1 MARALPYHRCNS
13 QITGVQVCP
22 LRLQRM
28 INREECSTSIRNK
41 ILVVEDNCDIRQLLV
56 LRLKELGYE
65 VFEAETGLSAFRQA
79 RATCPD
85 LILMDLGM
93 PVIGGDEVMA
103 WLKTDLVTRHIP
115 IIVTTAFLFGPAVD
129 RAIAAGAAEVVYKP
143 FNFDA
148 LHITLQRHL
157 PIPSIV

>member
-1 MARALPYHRCNS
+1 MMNHK
-13 QITGVQVCP
+13 
-22 LRLQRM
+22 
-28 INREECSTSIRNK
+28 ECSTLLKNK
-41 ILVVEDNCDIRQLLV
+41 ILVVEDNSAIRQLVV

-79 RATCPD
+79 RATSPD

-93 PVIGGDEVMA
+93 PVIGGDEVMT

-115 IIVTTAFLFGPAVD
+115 IIVTTAFLFGPSVD
-129 RAIAAGAAEVVYKP
+129 RAIAAGAAEVIYKP

-148 LHITLQRHL
+148 LHTTLQRHL
-157 PIPSIV
+157 PVPSVV

>member
-1 MARALPYHRCNS
+1 MMNH
-13 QITGVQVCP
+13 
-22 LRLQRM
+22 
-28 INREECSTSIRNK
+28 EECSTLLKNK
-41 ILVVEDNCDIRQLLV
+41 ILVVEDNSAIRQLIV

-79 RATCPD
+79 RATSPD

-93 PVIGGDEVMA
+93 PVIGGDEVMT

-129 RAIAAGAAEVVYKP
+129 RAIAAGAAEIIYKP
-143 FNFDA
+143 FNFNA
-148 LHITLQRHL
+148 LHTTLQRHL
-157 PIPSIV
+157 RAPSVV

>member
-1 MARALPYHRCNS
+1 
-13 QITGVQVCP
+13 
-22 LRLQRM
+22 M
-28 INREECSTSIRNK
+28 INREKCSTLLKNK
-41 ILVVEDNCDIRQLLV
+41 ILVVEDNSDIRQLIV
-56 LRLKELGYE
+56 LGLKELGYE

-79 RATCPD
+79 RATSPD

-115 IIVTTAFLFGPAVD
+115 IIVTTAFLFGPSVD
-129 RAIAAGAAEVVYKP
+129 RAIGAGAAEVIYKP

-148 LHITLQRHL
+148 LHTTLQRHL
-157 PIPSIV
+157 PVPSVV